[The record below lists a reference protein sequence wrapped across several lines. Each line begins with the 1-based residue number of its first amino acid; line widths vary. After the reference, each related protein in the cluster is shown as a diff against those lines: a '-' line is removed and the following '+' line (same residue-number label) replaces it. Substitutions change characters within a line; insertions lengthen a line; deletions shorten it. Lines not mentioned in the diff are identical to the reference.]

1 MLKIQKTVPA
11 LLAGAFLLP
20 AFTAQAQVA
29 TTTSLTS
36 SENPS
41 HVSDSVTFTAT
52 VSSNRGAAPTR
63 SVQFTDFRTSNQVS
77 VVLRPAP
84 ATRRQR

>member
-41 HVSDSVTFTAT
+41 HVSDSVTF
-52 VSSNRGAAPTR
+52 SNG
-63 SVQFTDFRTSNQVS
+63 
-77 VVLRPAP
+77 VLERRRRPDGECP
-84 ATRRQR
+84 IY